1 MEASNCR
8 SSILPSLLPVLVA
21 EVDQSS
27 SSSLYEDMSTRIVTA
42 TNPQSDGSN
51 FSANG
56 HANGAILNSDNTRS
70 TRRKG
75 KVSHIFSWVRF
86 VLMDAP
92 LLVVL
97 LLYASVNWLD
107 YVHRAYI
114 LRQAEAFYWSSE
126 RIEQEHTYY
135 NRYCDAKDVS
145 TNTTADLFVPS
156 SDPHFTPQDAAAI
169 QLKHGFTF
177 IENVLSPQAM
187 QELRDHIHYKN
198 HNDKQLFVISAEHRF
213 NILLGTE
220 ERSVRNALIEVA
232 NHQQFRSSLE
242 AMLGP
247 NPALVELTA
256 ITSSAGAQA
265 QYWHE
270 DGMFLYTLEK
280 SLFISFISS
289 TDYFLFTKFAKWLN
303 SE

>member
-1 MEASNCR
+1 MEASTGTFNK
-8 SSILPSLLPVLVA
+8 SVILHSL
-21 EVDQSS
+21 VDINQPSS
-27 SSSLYEDMSTRIVTA
+27 STYDEMSASSVGTA
-42 TNPQSDGSN
+42 TASQYNGSN
-51 FSANG
+51 GYSNG
-56 HANGAILNSDNTRS
+56 HTDATTAVLKSVRTGS
-70 TRRKG
+70 TSCS
-75 KVSHIFSWVRF
+75 KVSVFFSWLRF

-97 LLYASVNWLD
+97 LLYASVNWFD
-107 YVHRAYI
+107 YVHRMYI
-114 LRQAEAFYWSSE
+114 FRQAQAFYWSPD
-126 RIEQEHTYY
+126 RTEQEHTYY
-135 NRYCDAKDVS
+135 NRYCDANDLS

-156 SDPHFTPQDAAAI
+156 NDPNFTPQDAAAI

-177 IENVLSPQAM
+177 IENVLSPQTM
-187 QELRDHIHYKN
+187 QQLRDHIHYKN

-256 ITSSAGAQA
+256 ITSSAGAKA

-270 DGMFLYTLEK
+270 DGTLCYCCH
-280 SLFISFISS
+280 SNIICS
-289 TDYFLFTKFAKWLN
+289 TIVA
-303 SE
+303 

>member
-1 MEASNCR
+1 MEASTGTFNK
-8 SSILPSLLPVLVA
+8 SAMLHSLVPA
-21 EVDQSS
+21 DINQSS
-27 SSSLYEDMSTRIVTA
+27 SSSTYDDMSTRGVET
-42 TNPQSDGSN
+42 TTESQHNGSN
-51 FSANG
+51 GYANG
-56 HANGAILNSDNTRS
+56 HADTTTAVPKSVRTGSISSSKAS
-70 TRRKG
+70 
-75 KVSHIFSWVRF
+75 VFFSWLRF

-97 LLYASVNWLD
+97 LLYASVNWFD
-107 YVHRAYI
+107 YVHRTYI
-114 LRQAEAFYWSSE
+114 LRQAQAFYWSPE
-126 RIEQEHTYY
+126 RTEQEHTYY
-135 NRYCDAKDVS
+135 NRYCDANDLS

-156 SDPHFTPQDAAAI
+156 NDPNFTPQDAAAI

-177 IENVLSPQAM
+177 IENVLSPQTM

-232 NHQQFRSSLE
+232 NHVQFRSSLE

-256 ITSSAGAQA
+256 ITSSAGAKA

-270 DGMFLYTLEK
+270 DGTLYRCCHSKVIYSAL
-280 SLFISFISS
+280 I
-289 TDYFLFTKFAKWLN
+289 A
-303 SE
+303 